1 MSHIYEYA
9 FKGSPEDVT
18 LEPGIYT
25 FELWGAQG
33 GSFSGGTTGG
43 LGGYVKGNY
52 GIKDI
57 TSLRITVG
65 GQNSYNGGGSS
76 TSYDS
81 RKGACGGGGTDIR
94 IYGTEL
100 EHRII
105 VAGGGGGAW
114 SSTINGSNGGVGKG
128 NIGTGYALGKGE
140 PGYVDAGYYNY
151 YGGAGGGGYYGGY
164 SSKSD
169 EITDYDDKRM
179 YSGRVSSGGT
189 GYISPSFT
197 DTSTKDGVR
206 SGNGLVRITLVRHY
220 SHKIYTTGSKLHLDK
235 FDINTHSVT
244 KIEIKINGEL
254 IDTINEPENNVVY
267 NIDNTLCIF
276 GSNIITVVTTLL
288 LEDGTEEVNEDNI
301 QYIRYGAQIPA
312 NADLNTF
319 KKYLA
324 SMSTQVAD
332 LRNQLANVLTNQ
344 GIDVSGINKITDLIK
359 LAEQLT
365 NSNSTEITEYIT
377 RITELEAQIQELN
390 EALNGKVDPAGTA
403 VAGDVLSGKTF
414 INSTGQTVTGTMANM
429 STHTQVTDYIAWNE
443 NRIYLGIPTGAYVN
457 VPDTGYPEV
466 YIEKTRLDSNLVPEN
481 IVSGKS
487 ICGVAGSAIKAP
499 NVTAGSSYYLLRGV
513 YVSGQHSVDYYGG
526 YIKNGKIYSNQ
537 NYIWFRMYFPFS
549 GTISIDYIYYFTDWY
564 NQIKVYNKA
573 GTLVNQ
579 TPNEQVWNA
588 NTRLSHNLQVEAGGR
603 IDICGYGLDY
613 GTNGADTSTPDSNY
627 LRDLNVKFSLS

>member
-114 SSTINGSNGGVGKG
+114 SSTMNGSNGGVGKG
-128 NIGTGYALGKGE
+128 NTGTGYALGKGE

-169 EITDYDDKRM
+169 EVTDNDDIRL
-179 YSGRVSSGGT
+179 YNGRVSSGGT

-267 NIDNTLCIF
+267 DIDNTLCNF

-414 INSTGQTVTGTMANM
+414 INSTGQTVTGTMAN
-429 STHTQVTDYIAWNE
+429 
-443 NRIYLGIPTGAYVN
+443 RGGAQTITPGTSN
-457 VPDTGYPEV
+457 KTLNAGYYSGDITV
-466 YIEKTRLDSNLVPEN
+466 AGDADLVAAN
-481 IVSGKS
+481 IVSGKN
-487 ICGVAGSAIKAP
+487 IFNVAGSAPRVYYGAVSGNISMSIPAVSNNYGGTTTERTNSFSINFGFTPAHVILIIPSLSIIEKYTTNTNNYTYAYNLYNNASFKP
-499 NVTAGSSYYLLRGV
+499 SSYTTLTISS
-513 YVSGQHSVDYYGG
+513 VSSTGITVKGSHNRSAAVT
-526 YIKNGKIYSNQ
+526 ISS
-537 NYIWFRMYFPFS
+537 S
-549 GTISIDYIYYFTDWY
+549 GTMYVLAIS
-564 NQIKVYNKA
+564 
-573 GTLVNQ
+573 
-579 TPNEQVWNA
+579 
-588 NTRLSHNLQVEAGGR
+588 
-603 IDICGYGLDY
+603 
-613 GTNGADTSTPDSNY
+613 
-627 LRDLNVKFSLS
+627 